1 MRISL
6 GLSFCIPWL
15 IFFFQKCGWLNIFL
29 IIKSNTKILLKH
41 RRKNYKGENVPIQ
54 SSSLLVIC
62 GVCPSRQNLAFH
74 INSKDTYENKQS
86 LLSITYNRQYIKG
99 DFYVI

>member
-62 GVCPSRQNLAFH
+62 GVCPSRQNLAFQ
-74 INSKDTYENKQS
+74 IDSRDNYVNREG
-86 LLSITYNRQYIKG
+86 LLSITCNG
-99 DFYVI
+99 NFYVV